1 MTYHDFLESKL
12 TRHQWAGIEAQSIT
26 ESAKDYQKAIVKW
39 ALSKGRAAIFADCG
53 LGKTLMQLDYA
64 RNAINHHQGKALIL
78 APLAVTRQTARE
90 AEKFNIPTDG
100 MEFLNYEKLHK
111 INPLDYC
118 AVVLDESSIL
128 KSFTGAM
135 RSELIDAFANTPMK
149 LACTATPSPNDFM
162 ELGNHSEFLG
172 IMPYIEMLAMYF
184 IHDGGDTSKWRLKG
198 HGAKK
203 FWEWVATWAVML
215 KKPSDIGFEGDN
227 FTLPELTQHYHCIQ
241 EHSPANGSLVVMA
254 AAGLSERL
262 QARRETIEQRV
273 AKAVELRSN
282 LQGQCV
288 IWCELNDESEALA
301 KALPNAVEVRG
312 SMSEDKKADA
322 VLDFAQGKIDTIIT
336 KPEMAAFGVNWQ
348 SCNNMIFM
356 SVTDSF
362 EATYQAIRRCWR
374 YGQDK
379 PVNVHYVYTE
389 RQQSVIENLKRKE
402 SQMEEMQQQMTSIVN
417 DLHVNL
423 TEGKTANYAYSEN
436 VVQGDGYTA
445 NLGDCVE
452 GVSRLPDES
461 IGYSVFSPP
470 FASLYTY
477 SNSERDMGNSLSDDD
492 FYKHFQFL
500 IKELYRVLK
509 PGRLVSFHCM
519 NLPTSKQNDG
529 FIGIKDFRGDLIRA
543 FQAEG
548 FIYHSE
554 VVIWKDPVTAM
565 QRTKALGL
573 LHKQIKKDSA
583 MSRQG
588 IPDYLVTMRK
598 PGENTE
604 PLQNTNETFPVDLWQ
619 QYASPVWMD
628 INPSDTL
635 QYREGR
641 ESDDERHICPLQ
653 LQVIERALKLWSRE
667 GDTVLSPFMG
677 IGSEGYMSLKAGR
690 KFIGFELKKSY
701 FDLAVRNLDSA
712 TRQMDM
718 FA

>member
-1 MTYHDFLESKL
+1 MKYHEFLQLKL
-12 TRHQWAGIEAQSIT
+12 TRQQWQGIEAQQIT
-26 ESAKDYQKAIVKW
+26 PSAKAYQKSVIEW

-64 RNAINHHQGKALIL
+64 RNAINHYQGKALIL

-90 AEKFNIPTDG
+90 ADKFNIPTSG

-111 INPLDYC
+111 INPADYC

-135 RSELIDAFANTPMK
+135 RTELIEAFADTPMK

-172 IMPYIEMLAMYF
+172 IMPYVEMLAMYF

-203 FWEWVATWAVML
+203 FWEWVATWAVMM
-215 KKPSDIGFEGDN
+215 KKPSDIGFAEDDFN
-227 FTLPELTQHYHCIQ
+227 LPELLQHFHCIQ
-241 EHSPANGSLVVMA
+241 EDRPAEGSLVVMA

-262 QARRETIEQRV
+262 QARRETIKQRV
-273 AKAVELRSN
+273 DKAVALRAQM
-282 LQGQCV
+282 QGQCV
-288 IWCELNDESEALA
+288 IWCELNDESDALA
-301 KALPNAVEVRG
+301 KALPDAIEVRG

-322 VLDFAQGKIDTIIT
+322 VLDFAQGKIETIIT

-348 SCNNMIFM
+348 SCSNMIFM

-362 EATYQAIRRCWR
+362 ESTYQAIRRCWR

-389 RQQSVIENLKRKE
+389 RQQSIIENLKRKE
-402 SQMEEMQQQMTSIVN
+402 SQMETMQQQMTSIVN
-417 DLHVNL
+417 ELHVDISQGN
-423 TEGKTANYAYSEN
+423 TANYQYNEN
-436 VVQGDGYTA
+436 CVEGDGYKA
-445 NLGDCVE
+445 YLGDCVE
-452 GVSRLPDES
+452 GVSKLPDES
-461 IGYSVFSPP
+461 IGYSIFSPP

-500 IKELYRVLK
+500 IKELYRVIK

-588 IPDYLVTMRK
+588 LPDYLVTMRK
-598 PGENTE
+598 PGDNLE

-677 IGSEGYMSLKAGR
+677 IGSEGYMALKGGR
-690 KFIGFELKKSY
+690 KFVGFELKKSY